1 MPDITPSKRGRLILT
16 RRPQQSIIIGQEE
29 DNVRITVGKICLD
42 RQLVQLI
49 VEGPEDVPINRSEI
63 AIKKGLIR

>member
-1 MPDITPSKRGRLILT
+1 MPDTTPSKRGRLILT